1 MSLFTMVVCVVL
13 LVVGVIVGFVIGR
26 LSLPKTRYD
35 GTLDISQKDSSKIH
49 QLEITTAPEDL
60 GEKAKIVLKVR
71 KVSEAERSQALH
83 GM

>member
-1 MSLFTMVVCVVL
+1 MSWFTMVVYVVL

-49 QLEITTAPEDL
+49 QLEITTDPEDL

>member
-1 MSLFTMVVCVVL
+1 MVVYVVL

-49 QLEITTAPEDL
+49 QLEITTDPEDL

>member
-1 MSLFTMVVCVVL
+1 MVVYVVL

-49 QLEITTAPEDL
+49 QLEITTAPED
-60 GEKAKIVLKVR
+60 
-71 KVSEAERSQALH
+71 
-83 GM
+83 